1 LAAQNKFDPQEMQ
14 AICARL
20 PAWLRGEWEVG
31 DAAASPAFPFVCLV
45 HGVGP
50 LLGKVNREQGTVSS
64 KQLSV
69 TSDQSPVSSLQSPHQ
84 AWLAQQYEYNQ
95 QRLARFHEELH
106 DVLALLARHGI
117 EAMPLKGAVLS
128 LVYYDDPACRPMSD
142 LDLLLPP
149 SQLEKATRL
158 LAQLGYEQESRNWKH
173 ITLVKPDNRQVASY
187 DSEHPD
193 NPRQVE
199 LHGYCQ
205 EMFAGPKVDL
215 TAGMWANSTPGTL
228 LGQPVRLPHPDW
240 LWLHLLL
247 HTSGNIWGNRLRL
260 MNLVDL
266 VRLRPHLS
274 FKDESGFVKDGR
286 VVQGGNSG
294 ELRGTQ
300 RNSKLETQNSKLI
313 FPGVEARFVYL
324 GAAMV
329 NKVFP
334 EAFPTEWLEKLA
346 DGTPRRLRQWADS
359 LDLFSASFLGRQTA
373 RPYLWKLTRFY
384 QARPRD
390 MAHIFRFLLT
400 PTDETP
406 LLHHWGRSLWLAG
419 RLLRRGTVDEPD
431 GPGNS

>member
-1 LAAQNKFDPQEMQ
+1 MAAQNNFNPQEMQ
-14 AICARL
+14 AICAWL
-20 PAWLRGEWEVG
+20 PAWLQDQWGEG

-50 LLGKVNREQGTVSS
+50 LLGKVSS

-69 TSDQSPVSSLQSPHQ
+69 SSFQSPHQ
-84 AWLAQQYEYNQ
+84 AWLTQQYAYNQ
-95 QRLARFHEELH
+95 QRFNRFHEELH
-106 DVLALLARHGI
+106 DILALLARHGL
-117 EAMPLKGAVLS
+117 EVMPLKGAVLS
-128 LVYYDDPACRPMSD
+128 VMYYDDPACRPMSD

-149 SQLEKATRL
+149 SQLEKATYL
-158 LAQLGYEQESRNWKH
+158 LTQLGYEQESRNWKH
-173 ITLVKPDNRQVASY
+173 ISLVKPSNRQVVSY

-215 TAGMWANSTPGTL
+215 TAGMWASSTPGTL

-266 VRLRPHLS
+266 GQLRPHLS
-274 FKDESGFVKDGR
+274 FKDESGLVKEGR
-286 VVQGGNSG
+286 VVQGKNSG
-294 ELRGTQ
+294 EFGGTQ
-300 RNSKLETQNSKLI
+300 RNSGKSLSPI
-313 FPGVEARFVYL
+313 FTGIEARFVYL
-324 GAAMV
+324 GAAMA

-334 EAFPTEWLEKLA
+334 EAFPAEWLENLA
-346 DGTPRRLRQWADS
+346 EGTPRRLRQWADN

-373 RPYLWKLTRFY
+373 HPYLWKLTRFY

-400 PTDETP
+400 PTDGTP
-406 LLHHWGRSLWLAG
+406 LLQHWRRSLWLAG
-419 RLLRRGTVDEPD
+419 RLLRRGTVDKPE
-431 GPGNS
+431 GPGNT